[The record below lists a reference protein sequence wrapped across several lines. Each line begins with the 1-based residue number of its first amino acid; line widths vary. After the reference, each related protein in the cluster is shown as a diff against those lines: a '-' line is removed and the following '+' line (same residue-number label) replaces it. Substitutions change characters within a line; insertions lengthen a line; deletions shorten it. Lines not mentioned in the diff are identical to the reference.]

1 MEKDPYKEYI
11 ITKEPSKK
19 DKEYAWNTAIGLQKV
34 DGLEPSTY
42 LTNIASDNI
51 NGKITMNE
59 ARELINSY
67 YEEKKDSDE
76 RIEEADKVSL
86 RITELLS
93 DNAFTFSFNEYLEI
107 HRYLFFGIYK
117 HAGKIRDYNI
127 TKKEWVLDGDTV
139 MYGSSSSIKDSLDYD
154 INQEKNYDYSK
165 LNTDEKISHIARF
178 ISNLWQI
185 HAFGEGNTRTT
196 AVFLIKYLRQ
206 LGYNV
211 NNDLFKDNSWYFRNA
226 LVRANYNNF
235 EKNIYETTKYLELFL
250 RNLLLSENN
259 ELKNRYLN
267 IAFDEKNEKKVD
279 IEAKKVDIDLSNYNF
294 TVKTKDNIR
303 ELYFKYSNSIFGRG
317 NVIDVLGL
325 SNAGASKFINLL
337 LENRIIVPV
346 TGYGK
351 GKYKFSLSL
360 SI

>member
-1 MEKDPYKEYI
+1 MKIDPYKEYI
-11 ITKEPSKK
+11 ITEEPSKK
-19 DKEYAWNTAIGLQKV
+19 DKEFAWNTAIGLQKV

-42 LTNIASDNI
+42 LTNIANDNI

-67 YEEKKDSDE
+67 YEEKSDNNE
-76 RIEEADKVSL
+76 HKEEADKVSL

-93 DNAFTFSFNEYLEI
+93 NNSFTFSFNEYLDI

-117 HAGKIRDYNI
+117 HAGIIRDYNI

-165 LNTDEKISHIARF
+165 LNIDEKISHLARF

-196 AVFLIKYLRQ
+196 AVFLIKYLRK
-206 LGYNV
+206 LGHNV
-211 NNDLFKDNSWYFRNA
+211 NNDLFKENSWYFRNA

-250 RNLLLSENN
+250 RNLLLGENN
-259 ELKNRYLN
+259 ELKNKCLN
-267 IAFDEKNEKKVD
+267 ITFDEKIVKKPDIEEKKPD
-279 IEAKKVDIDLSNYNF
+279 ICLDKYNF
-294 TVKTKDNIR
+294 TVKTKENIR
-303 ELYFKYSNSIFGRG
+303 MLYRKYNDSYFGR
-317 NVIDVLGL
+317 NDVINCLGL
-325 SNAGASKFINLL
+325 ASSRASEFIKVL
-337 LENRIIVPV
+337 LENGIIVPV